1 MYAVLFETIISIR
14 IIGSANQDSKR
25 NFVNFITLM
34 MIYIYINFSRKKKKE
49 IFPLYLLHRGLNKN
63 MKYF

>member
-34 MIYIYINFSRKKKKE
+34 MIYIYKFFSKKKKKRN
-49 IFPLYLLHRGLNKN
+49 ISIIPATSRS
-63 MKYF
+63 

>member
-34 MIYIYINFSRKKKKE
+34 MIYIYKFFSKKKKE

>member
-1 MYAVLFETIISIR
+1 MSAVLFETIISIR

-34 MIYIYINFSRKKKKE
+34 MIYIYKFFSKKKKRN
-49 IFPLYLLHRGLNKN
+49 ISIIPATSRS
-63 MKYF
+63 